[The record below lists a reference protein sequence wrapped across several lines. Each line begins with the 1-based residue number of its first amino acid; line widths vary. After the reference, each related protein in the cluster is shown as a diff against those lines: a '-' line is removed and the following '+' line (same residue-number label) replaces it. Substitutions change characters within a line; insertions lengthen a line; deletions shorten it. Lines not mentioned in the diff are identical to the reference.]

1 MIADILPVRAW
12 LRLSWT
18 EGDDSATVSW
28 TAGDGGADVWTAN
41 EPDVTGQFVVAD
53 GCVNRLAGRDIADV
67 ICHIGPS
74 RCAEPSAWP
83 GEMLG
88 RYPGCAVA
96 SAGLRGQDYAVAV
109 RGESPVMLAVDG
121 KASTGCRALLCASFV
136 HAWLAAGLPLK
147 ALTPARL
154 RVGAVAHSVSLR
166 SIRGTVTPISFGIC
180 LINQSPGSGP
190 LAESRPPRRRRASS
204 ASGAP
209 SSSNVTSA

>member
-12 LRLSWT
+12 LRLSWI
-18 EGDDSATVSW
+18 EGDDSATLSW
-28 TAGDGGADVWTAN
+28 TAGDGGADGAWAAN
-41 EPDVTGQFVVAD
+41 QPDVTGQFVVAD

-67 ICHIGPS
+67 ICHMGPS
-74 RCAEPSAWP
+74 RCAEPSAWL

-96 SAGLRGQDYAVAV
+96 SAGLRGQDCAVAV

-180 LINQSPGSGP
+180 LINQSHQDLVRSQNQGRRDAAALRP
-190 LAESRPPRRRRASS
+190 LPVRRARQM
-204 ASGAP
+204 
-209 SSSNVTSA
+209 